1 MIDYSLYLCTD
12 SNMNSKYEIQ
22 ECVRQAI
29 IGGVTIVQVREK
41 NKNTDEMCSI
51 ATRIKKVTDTYKVPL
66 IINDNIDVAVKINA
80 DGIHIGQDDI
90 SCFEA
95 RKILGEDKI
104 IGVTVTTLDQAKQA
118 INQGATY
125 LGVGAVYKSTTKSDA
140 KIVEHGELIKI
151 LNFCNIPIVVIGGI
165 NSNTIPNFRNMNVSG
180 YAMIRPILGQEN
192 ITEATQKLKTLIL
205 SNKI

>member
-1 MIDYSLYLCTD
+1 MILFLMSLNRKGRYWLMIDYSLYLCTD

-151 LNFCNIPIVVIGGI
+151 LNLLLIV
-165 NSNTIPNFRNMNVSG
+165 
-180 YAMIRPILGQEN
+180 LGVF
-192 ITEATQKLKTLIL
+192 KMKY
-205 SNKI
+205 